1 MSETVTAPPAQASG
15 GEKFSSRNLFILAA
29 IGSAVGLG
37 NIWRFPYIAYEN
49 GGGAF
54 IIPYLCALLLAGIPL
69 LFLDYAIGHRYRGSA
84 PLSLR
89 RMSKWFEA
97 LGWWQTL
104 VCFIIGIYYA
114 VIVAWA
120 AMYLIFSFTK
130 AWGDDANAFFYGDFL
145 HLSDTVEV
153 GADIVGGVF
162 WPQLIVWL
170 LVLAVLVLGVNKGIA
185 RANLVFIPLLLVM
198 FIAMVVQALL
208 LPGATDGLNALFTPN
223 WQALA
228 KPSVWAAA
236 VGQIF
241 FSLSVG
247 FGIMITYSSYL
258 KRKSDLTGSG
268 LVVGFANSSFEL
280 LAGIGVFAALGFM
293 AQASGTGVDKVADD
307 GIGLAFI
314 AFPTIISQ
322 APAGEIIGVLF
333 FGSLLFAGITSL
345 ISIIEVVI
353 ASVRDKL
360 AISRQL
366 ASIIVVG
373 VMATVSL
380 LLFPT
385 TTGLYVLDV
394 FDEFINK
401 YGILA
406 GALAMIIAVAWFG
419 RRLPVLSRHLDK
431 LSSFSTGVPWMV
443 MVGGIAPV
451 ALAYMLVSD
460 IIAKTEKPYG
470 DYDPQFVGI
479 LGWGMVAAVVV
490 LAIVFA
496 LLPWSKRA
504 ATEFDEDA
512 EDAEVQ
518 AIYDAR
524 THGRDTSA
532 SHTNVTTSEG
542 LNP

>member
-1 MSETVTAPPAQASG
+1 MSESVSTRTTRRGSG
-15 GEKFSSRNLFILAA
+15 ENFASRNLFILAA

-37 NIWRFPYIAYEN
+37 NIWRFPYVAYEN

-54 IIPYLCALLLAGIPL
+54 IIPYLCALLGAGIPL

-89 RMSKWFEA
+89 RMSRWFET

-120 AMYLIFSFTK
+120 AMYFVFSMTK
-130 AWGDDANAFFYGDFL
+130 AWGEDANGYFFGDVL
-145 HLSDTVEV
+145 QLNEQASV
-153 GADIVGGVF
+153 GFDFVGGVF
-162 WPQLIVWL
+162 WPQLAIWL
-170 LVLAVLVLGVNKGIA
+170 VVFAVLLLGVNKGIA
-185 RANLVFIPLLLVM
+185 RANMIFMPLLMVM
-198 FIAMVVQALL
+198 FLVMVVQALL

-223 WQALA
+223 WEALL

-293 AQASGTGVDKVADD
+293 AHSSGAGVNEVVDG
-307 GIGLAFI
+307 GIGLAFV

-322 APAGEIIGVLF
+322 APAGELIGVLF
-333 FGSLLFAGITSL
+333 FGSLLFAGITSM

-366 ASIIVVG
+366 ATIIVVV

-406 GALAMIIAVAWFG
+406 GALVMIIAVAWFG
-419 RRLPVLSRHLDK
+419 RKLPMLSRHLDK
-431 LSSFSTGVPWMV
+431 LSSFKTGKPWIV
-443 MVGGIAPV
+443 MVGFLAPV
-451 ALAYMLVSD
+451 ALAYMLISD
-460 IIAKTEKPYG
+460 VIAKTQETYG
-470 DYDPQFVGI
+470 GYDPGFVGVV
-479 LGWGMVAAVVV
+479 GWGMVALVFV
-490 LAIVFA
+490 LAIVIA
-496 LLPWSKRA
+496 AIPWSKRA
-504 ATEFDEDA
+504 QIEFDEDA
-512 EDAEVQ
+512 EDAAVDALYEARVHGTNTDTHAVIQDNNEV
-518 AIYDAR
+518 R
-524 THGRDTSA
+524 K
-532 SHTNVTTSEG
+532 
-542 LNP
+542 